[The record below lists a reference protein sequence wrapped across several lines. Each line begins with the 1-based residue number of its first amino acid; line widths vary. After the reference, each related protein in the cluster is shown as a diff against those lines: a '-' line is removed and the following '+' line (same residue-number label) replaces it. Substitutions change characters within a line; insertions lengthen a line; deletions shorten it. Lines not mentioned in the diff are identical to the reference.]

1 MPEFP
6 APKISEFLKP
16 LADMAASM
24 KEMAKGTPLE
34 MLAAP
39 IEMAYA
45 PLRDTLKEQGLDV
58 PESAPLPGELEYYMA
73 KNFEEGKVPIPTPE
87 MLFPFGTETEGGKEG
102 GQSLGEGEKV
112 KVEKETPRKTREINV
127 KVA

>member
-1 MPEFP
+1 MPELPLKF
-6 APKISEFLKP
+6 SEFLKP
-16 LADMAASM
+16 VAEMASSM

-45 PLRDTLKEQGLDV
+45 PLRDTLKEQGLDA

-73 KNFEEGKVPIPTPE
+73 KNFEEGKMPVPAPE
-87 MLFPFGTETEGGKEG
+87 MFLPFGQTESKGSEK
-102 GQSLGEGEKV
+102 SLGEVEKV
-112 KVEKETPRKTREINV
+112 ETRKREGKRYKFEV